1 MTQSKIP
8 SKSYWGGQKPVAKLL
23 LNKLKKHSDVLE
35 IGIGQGGL
43 IKYLL
48 QKQPKLNLTGFDI
61 NKTVLKKTKNLLKN
75 KCHGKYRLI
84 KLSQDADLVKHFG
97 RGKFDFVI
105 SCGSFDYSKNPDKI
119 IFYVKQMLKPGGYF
133 AFTLFDNRS
142 SGDYDGVSPKQ
153 RYTSTAGIKTWGYRD
168 FYIKKLLKKLNF
180 QICSMSLG
188 KKVYRNSSGELSHNE
203 IKAIKKNLDHPYDD
217 HFIILV
223 RKK

>member
-8 SKSYWGGQKPVAKLL
+8 SKSYWGAQKPVAKLL
-23 LNKLKKHSDVLE
+23 LNKLKKNSDVLE

-43 IKYLL
+43 IKHLL
-48 QKQPKLNLTGFDI
+48 QKQPKLNVIGFDI
-61 NKTVLKKTKNLLKN
+61 NKSVLKKTSNLLKK
-75 KCHGKYRLI
+75 KCQGKCRLI
-84 KLSQDADLVKHFG
+84 KLSQDANLVKHFG
-97 RGKFDFVI
+97 KEQFDFVI
-105 SCGSFDYSKNPDKI
+105 GCGSFDYSKNPDKI
-119 IFYVKQMLKPGGYF
+119 ISYVNQMLRPGGYF

-142 SGDYDGVSPKQ
+142 SSDYDGISPKQ
-153 RYTSTAGIKTWGYRD
+153 RYISTAGIKTWGYRD

-180 QICSMSLG
+180 QICSMSLA
-188 KKVYRNSSGELSHNE
+188 KKVYRNSLSELSYDE